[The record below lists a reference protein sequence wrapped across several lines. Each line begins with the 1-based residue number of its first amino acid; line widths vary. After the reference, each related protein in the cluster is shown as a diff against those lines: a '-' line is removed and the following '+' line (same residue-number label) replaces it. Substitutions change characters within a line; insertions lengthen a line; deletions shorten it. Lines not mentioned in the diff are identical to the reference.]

1 VADHKV
7 IAEPE
12 RSSGANEGVKME
24 TRIVVLQRGWV
35 VVGNF
40 AQDGEEVVV
49 TKAKVIRRWGTTKGL
64 GELVD
69 GPKEN
74 TVLDPA
80 GEVRA
85 NKLAV
90 VLTVQCNPEAWAN
103 EM

>member
-1 VADHKV
+1 
-7 IAEPE
+7 
-12 RSSGANEGVKME
+12 ME

-40 AQDGEEVVV
+40 AADGDEVVV
-49 TKAKVIRRWGTTKGL
+49 TKAKVVRRWGTTKGL
-64 GELVD
+64 GQLVD
-69 GPKEN
+69 GPLKD

-90 VLTVQCNPEAWAN
+90 VLTVKCDPEAWAKAL
-103 EM
+103 